1 MYDAIDNGQAG
12 RDRHHPEDH
21 RQRRKGLGLSCRV
34 EKQPEDWPIW
44 RNPDDSQVKADPRR
58 EAWVERAKG

>member
-1 MYDAIDNGQAG
+1 MSQDIRTREGPG
-12 RDRHHPEDH
+12 GGS

-44 RNPDDSQVKADPRR
+44 RNLDDSQVKADPRR